1 MILGT
6 LLPSAPQPEKM
17 KPQEVKHMDTQ
28 TPFTQLLH
36 EPCLQGVK
44 MLKAVVPQGS
54 RPQSLLLLRILRWEG
69 LHAFVKAKVIKSQM
83 MHNKAKDFVRAVR
96 QRALNVH

>member
-6 LLPSAPQPEKM
+6 PLPNAPRPEKT
-17 KPQEVKHMDTQ
+17 KPREVKPLATQ
-28 TPFTQLLH
+28 APFTQLLH

-44 MLKAVVPQGS
+44 MLKAVVPQGT
-54 RPQSLLLLRILRWEG
+54 RPQSLLLLRILHWEG

-83 MHNKAKDFVRAVR
+83 MHNKAKDFV
-96 QRALNVH
+96 NVH